1 MSGLGSAKKSS
12 GRKTPDRRPIPANEN
27 ISQATDGTTVTI
39 NEDGSVDFDAP
50 SPAIKRNTDDKKFD
64 ANLAESIPDRVLDNI
79 ASDTLDGID
88 ADILSRSEFIQN
100 YNKGIDLLG
109 LKLEEASSSRGTRTS
124 LSRSRNASL
133 LQACV
138 MSQSNAQSQLL
149 PAPGPAKIQTISGET
164 GNEDEVARRFG
175 NDFNYFLT
183 EVDKGYYPDTERMLF
198 YRAFGGS
205 AYKKVYRDPLLRRP
219 TSRFLPL
226 TDLIVSE
233 DASSLEDALRKT
245 HEMLYS
251 PVQVKMMQ
259 ARGGWLD
266 VDLGQAQM
274 NISPARTKVMQS
286 QGLSANTTRSQDISH
301 TIYEPYIRYSLSD
314 FGYDDPKADPDMPAP
329 YRLVMDRDSRKVLAL
344 HRNWKPDDDMFQ
356 EKPTFVKY
364 GLVPGLGFLDYGF
377 LHLIGNQ
384 VRVLTAL
391 TQILVDKGMIAN
403 FPSGLKVK
411 GIRTATNEL
420 NPGLGEWPE
429 VDIGSMKS
437 IKDALMAM
445 PYTDPGQG
453 AISLMEMLQKN
464 IDKVAGVLE
473 IPTSGNSQMPV
484 GTILAVI
491 EQQAQNL
498 TAVQQRDHRAQ
509 REELRLIR
517 DLFAQHPEDLR
528 CLQRRKKDPMDW
540 SSKVEEFLDLDL
552 VPVSDPNIPSQSHRI
567 LLNQFLMEMA
577 KAAPDLFKAQMP
589 KLAERI
595 MAGVGIN
602 DGKDFLPTPAQWSQT
617 LAQAAQAQQG
627 GGKPNPGAAAAAK
640 AQAEA
645 PIKQQELAL
654 EERRV
659 ALEEQESQR
668 EAANESQEGQL
679 RAAEQE
685 SKTQLAQAEL
695 AQEDRRIENDEAD
708 SASQFGSDPQAE
720 ADLEKTRAS
729 AFQAVAGGVQSLA
742 AAHDT
747 VQTGAHQAQ
756 AIEEGATPSG
766 VTQPAP
772 EPVPNTLSGQ
782 PKARNTAPKGKS
794 KGKT

>member
-1 MSGLGSAKKSS
+1 MSGLADAGRSS
-12 GRKTPDRRPIPANEN
+12 RKTADRRPIPANEN
-27 ISQATDGTTVTI
+27 VQQATDGTTVTI
-39 NEDGSVDFDAP
+39 NEDGSVDFDMP

-64 ANLAESIPDRVLDNI
+64 ANLAESIPERVLDTI

-109 LKLEEASSSRGTRTS
+109 LKLEEASASRGTRTS

-251 PVQVKMMQ
+251 PIMVKMMQ

-274 NISPARTKVMQS
+274 NNSPARTKVMQS

-301 TIYEPYIRYSLSD
+301 TIYEPYVRYALND

-344 HRNWKPDDDMFQ
+344 HRNWKDEDDMFQ

-453 AISLMEMLQKN
+453 AIQLMEMLQKN

-540 SSKVEEFLDLDL
+540 SQKVEEFLDLDL

-602 DGKDFLPTPAQWSQT
+602 DGKDFLPTPAQWTQT
-617 LAQAAQAQQG
+617 LAQAEQAQG
-627 GGKPNPGAAAAAK
+627 GGKPNPAAAATAK

-645 PIKQQELAL
+645 PIKEAELAIEQQRLELDKQQE
-654 EERRV
+654 
-659 ALEEQESQR
+659 QR
-668 EAANESQEGQL
+668 EAANEAQDGQL
-679 RAAEQE
+679 RAAKEEHE
-685 SKTQLAQAEL
+685 STLAQAEL
-695 AQEDRRIENDEAD
+695 AQEERRLQNEEAET
-708 SASQFGSDPQAE
+708 ASDAGPDPQAQ
-720 ADLEKTRAS
+720 ADLEKTRAG

-747 VQTGAHQAQ
+747 VQSGAHQAQ

-772 EPVPNTLSGQ
+772 EPTPQTLSGQ
-782 PKARNTAPKGKS
+782 QPARNTVRKGKPKGK
-794 KGKT
+794 T